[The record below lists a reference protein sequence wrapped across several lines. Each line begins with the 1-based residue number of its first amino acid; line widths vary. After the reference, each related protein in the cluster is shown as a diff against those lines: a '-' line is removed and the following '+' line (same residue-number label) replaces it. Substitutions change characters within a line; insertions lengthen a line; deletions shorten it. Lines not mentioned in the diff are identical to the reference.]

1 MKRIG
6 HEVDEVKLCFE
17 NNQTNLIKRKYNI
30 LKMFQCT
37 VLLFLT
43 SNHYEIFKKR

>member
-6 HEVDEVKLCFE
+6 HEVDEVKLCFK
-17 NNQTNLIKRKYNI
+17 NNQTNLIKIKYNI
-30 LKMFQCT
+30 YKMLQCT

-43 SNHYEIFKKR
+43 SYHDKIFKKR